1 MKEQRTDT
9 LYYKTKT
16 ASPKKT
22 IFKPKNILPNL
33 KKKFFHFFIK
43 QLFSGDPTM

>member
-33 KKKFFHFFIK
+33 KKKNLS
-43 QLFSGDPTM
+43 LFYQATF